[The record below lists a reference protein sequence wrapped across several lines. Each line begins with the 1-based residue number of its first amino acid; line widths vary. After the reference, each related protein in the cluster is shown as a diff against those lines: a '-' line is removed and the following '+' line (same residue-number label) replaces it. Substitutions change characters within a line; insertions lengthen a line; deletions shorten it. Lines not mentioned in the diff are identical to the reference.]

1 MLASLCFFVA
11 TDSRWMKIYIGATNL
26 WDPWDV
32 SVTVSP
38 NYTSEFYNNCADIYL
53 PTISATLPATLPS
66 VLWRCWL
73 GGRKGI
79 RHVKN
84 WAVGCRRGYLSGAR
98 CILANGPADATATHC
113 LLLQH
118 KSRLVLPFWYRLT
131 RVVPDKGPLNG
142 GVHDSNITAERGGG
156 VLIESLLL
164 LDAAKKYNLF
174 AQRIDF
180 RRPWFC
186 ALCLST
192 AIPLTS
198 SCIRA
203 SFNQPRLALAST
215 EIWQPDRVGDF

>member
-1 MLASLCFFVA
+1 MLLPAWWMLILRYKVSFTYDRLGRCFRFVYIYACIVVVFVA
-11 TDSRWMKIYIGATNL
+11 IVSWWIKIDTGAANL

-32 SVTVSP
+32 PVVECH
-38 NYTSEFYNNCADIYL
+38 YTSSEFYNNFVDIYL

-84 WAVGCRRGYLSGAR
+84 GAVGCWRGYLSGAR
-98 CILANGPADATATHC
+98 CRLAYGPADATATHC

-142 GVHDSNITAERGGG
+142 GVRDSNITAERGGG
-156 VLIESLLL
+156 V
-164 LDAAKKYNLF
+164 
-174 AQRIDF
+174 
-180 RRPWFC
+180 
-186 ALCLST
+186 
-192 AIPLTS
+192 
-198 SCIRA
+198 
-203 SFNQPRLALAST
+203 
-215 EIWQPDRVGDF
+215 DRVAFATWCG